1 MAGKILEKLDVLD
14 EQAKILL
21 ARRAKKNR
29 LQSQVKKKTLV
40 TPLTFDFQLEFEEPV
55 ATSTRKTVSKIAED
69 RSCGIKQTKR
79 YTSKNEP
86 KPRKV
91 DFEKLNVSPHFLPTN
106 IKKNQESKSTGP
118 VEENSKSRSIR
129 PFHYLKDTIEVENSR
144 PVHHLYS
151 QPRRACGRT
160 LGSTVFS
167 PVPTV
172 QSNAYKKEKDSAL
185 FTAQT
190 DKKPRESFDLVGHL
204 EDYVNKRR
212 KSPLQTN
219 DSSTKEN
226 KSTTNYQLSEYCLVR
241 KKSLLPLCFE
251 DELKKPNA
259 KIINISPAKTVTS
272 HMEQKDT
279 NPIIFHETG
288 YVQMLLLTK
297 NRLPYHP
304 MENRNI
310 YPYKRTNLVLERNR
324 EILKSL
330 ISYQSVTPSKPKGAL
345 STERRE
351 GTQAVP
357 FDVHH
362 RAAKDNSRKEA
373 SKQTFDNISWNK
385 LCNFSQTFSNITK
398 KFVGFLEKTL
408 TQEMSAKTSKFGR
421 MLSTVKPVS
430 KFSALPVKYCS
441 KPLKNKLEVHKLS
454 NVTPLDDLLNLPN
467 EN

>member
-79 YTSKNEP
+79 YASKNEP

-129 PFHYLKDTIEVENSR
+129 PFPYLKDTIEVENGR

-172 QSNAYKKEKDSAL
+172 QANAYKKEKDSAL

-190 DKKPRESFDLVGHL
+190 DKKPGESFDLVGHL

-212 KSPLQTN
+212 KSPPQTN

-226 KSTTNYQLSEYCLVR
+226 KSTTNYQLR
-241 KKSLLPLCFE
+241 TKGH
-251 DELKKPNA
+251 KP
-259 KIINISPAKTVTS
+259 
-272 HMEQKDT
+272 H
-279 NPIIFHETG
+279 
-288 YVQMLLLTK
+288 
-297 NRLPYHP
+297 
-304 MENRNI
+304 
-310 YPYKRTNLVLERNR
+310 
-324 EILKSL
+324 
-330 ISYQSVTPSKPKGAL
+330 
-345 STERRE
+345 
-351 GTQAVP
+351 
-357 FDVHH
+357 
-362 RAAKDNSRKEA
+362 
-373 SKQTFDNISWNK
+373 
-385 LCNFSQTFSNITK
+385 NFS
-398 KFVGFLEKTL
+398 
-408 TQEMSAKTSKFGR
+408 
-421 MLSTVKPVS
+421 
-430 KFSALPVKYCS
+430 
-441 KPLKNKLEVHKLS
+441 
-454 NVTPLDDLLNLPN
+454 
-467 EN
+467 

>member
-129 PFHYLKDTIEVENSR
+129 PLHYLKDTTEVENAR

-172 QSNAYKKEKDSAL
+172 QLNAYKKEKDSAL

-226 KSTTNYQLSEYCLVR
+226 KSTTNYQLR
-241 KKSLLPLCFE
+241 TKGH
-251 DELKKPNA
+251 KP
-259 KIINISPAKTVTS
+259 
-272 HMEQKDT
+272 H
-279 NPIIFHETG
+279 
-288 YVQMLLLTK
+288 
-297 NRLPYHP
+297 
-304 MENRNI
+304 
-310 YPYKRTNLVLERNR
+310 
-324 EILKSL
+324 
-330 ISYQSVTPSKPKGAL
+330 
-345 STERRE
+345 
-351 GTQAVP
+351 
-357 FDVHH
+357 
-362 RAAKDNSRKEA
+362 
-373 SKQTFDNISWNK
+373 
-385 LCNFSQTFSNITK
+385 NFS
-398 KFVGFLEKTL
+398 
-408 TQEMSAKTSKFGR
+408 
-421 MLSTVKPVS
+421 
-430 KFSALPVKYCS
+430 
-441 KPLKNKLEVHKLS
+441 
-454 NVTPLDDLLNLPN
+454 
-467 EN
+467 

>member
-106 IKKNQESKSTGP
+106 IKKNQESKS
-118 VEENSKSRSIR
+118 
-129 PFHYLKDTIEVENSR
+129 
-144 PVHHLYS
+144 
-151 QPRRACGRT
+151 
-160 LGSTVFS
+160 
-167 PVPTV
+167 
-172 QSNAYKKEKDSAL
+172 
-185 FTAQT
+185 TAQT

-467 EN
+467 ELNSSQ